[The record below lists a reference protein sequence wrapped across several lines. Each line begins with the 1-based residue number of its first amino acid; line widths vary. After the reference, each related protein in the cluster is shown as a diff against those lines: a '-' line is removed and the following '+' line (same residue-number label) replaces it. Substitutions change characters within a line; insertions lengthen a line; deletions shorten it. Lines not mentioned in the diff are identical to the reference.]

1 MGWVCSSPRTGVP
14 LASQPLRGEFGY
26 KEPGLLLYLESRGR
40 LYSFPYLVVQPS
52 RGVVCD
58 PFGTGRSPSDISQ
71 ERGSCR
77 FFSSSAAWPLSPE
90 QILREIVASDESGR
104 VKNGPANH
112 NSDSRHCI

>member
-26 KEPGLLLYLESRGR
+26 KAPGLRLYLGSRGR
-40 LYSFPYLVVQPS
+40 LYSFPGLVVQPS

-58 PFGTGRSPSDISQ
+58 PFGTGRSPLIFLKSEVVSLLFIQ
-71 ERGSCR
+71 CGL
-77 FFSSSAAWPLSPE
+77 AAVAG
-90 QILREIVASDESGR
+90 QILCEIVASDESGR

-112 NSDSRHCI
+112 DSDSRHCI